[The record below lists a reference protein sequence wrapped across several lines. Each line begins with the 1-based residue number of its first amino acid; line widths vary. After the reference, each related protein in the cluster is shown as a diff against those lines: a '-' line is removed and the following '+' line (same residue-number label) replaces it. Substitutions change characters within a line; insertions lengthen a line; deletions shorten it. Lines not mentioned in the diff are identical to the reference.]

1 MLKIHFDKELN
12 FPRSAYWSLTAYAV
26 DNFKP
31 ASTIN
36 SITVNKDMLQ
46 YNYDGSLDLFVQ
58 PGDPGPG
65 KQFNWLRTP
74 AGDVFVVMRVSMHDV
89 TPGNKGVN
97 GNGETMHVPGSSFE
111 LLE

>member
-65 KQFNWLRTP
+65 KQHNWLRTP
-74 AGDVFVVMRVSMHDV
+74 AGDVFVVMRVSMQE
-89 TPGNKGVN
+89 GVN
-97 GNGETMHVPGSSFE
+97 GNETVYVSGNRFE

>member
-74 AGDVFVVMRVSMHDV
+74 SGDVFVVMRVSIQNV
-89 TPGNKGVN
+89 SIENNGVN
-97 GNGETMHVPGSSFE
+97 TNGEDIKFSNSNFE

>member
-65 KQFNWLRTP
+65 KQHNWLRTP
-74 AGDVFVVMRVSMHDV
+74 AGDVFVVMRVSMHES
-89 TPGNKGVN
+89 VN
-97 GNGETMHVPGSSFE
+97 GSSEAVQVSGNRFE

>member
-1 MLKIHFDKELN
+1 MLKIHFDRELN

-58 PGDPGPG
+58 PSDPGPG
-65 KQFNWLRTP
+65 KQHNWLRTP
-74 AGDVFVVMRVSMHDV
+74 AGDVFVVMRVSMQEAV
-89 TPGNKGVN
+89 S
-97 GNGETMHVPGSSFE
+97 GNGETVYVSGSRFE
-111 LLE
+111 LLG